1 MKRIF
6 KKCLKNW
13 IVAHLLL
20 TGGLW
25 AAGSFPEDFST
36 GSFGG
41 FHSATVVVWG
51 HTGSPGGGM
60 CDGDDDVVVVMITM
74 VMITM
79 VMMTMVTMMMVTMT
93 MSTLLPHLLRPCRE
107 GSSCWSPMCSRNKQN
122 NCSSPVDSEYDLN
135 TTIIIFENAAWDETI
150 LWLSKGSLTAS
161 EGMARRLRKKGQGRA
176 ASSILE
182 TAEKLLK
189 EKLHVKNHF
198 VAPWSGMDGSMG
210 GVR

>member
-1 MKRIF
+1 M
-6 KKCLKNW
+6 
-13 IVAHLLL
+13 AHLLL
-20 TGGLW
+20 TGGIR

-93 MSTLLPHLLRPCRE
+93 MVVVMMTMVMMTMVTMTMSTLLPHLLRPCRE

-122 NCSSPVDSEYDLN
+122 NCSSPVDSEYY
-135 TTIIIFENAAWDETI
+135 
-150 LWLSKGSLTAS
+150 
-161 EGMARRLRKKGQGRA
+161 
-176 ASSILE
+176 
-182 TAEKLLK
+182 
-189 EKLHVKNHF
+189 
-198 VAPWSGMDGSMG
+198 
-210 GVR
+210 